1 MRSMNPIPGNPWP
14 HDMVLS
20 IDTPH
25 MLTQLLFIRSVW
37 QLEIA
42 DVPALD
48 SEPDPGKSARPADF
62 DPAKV
67 TDLWMREW
75 QRGWAQYESLTTG
88 ISTPDAATQHLLDTS
103 TDAELWAAFSPIPP
117 DVWGE
122 GIDWDANGRWDGS
135 LPPDHTVPLAQT
147 PERVCLPELIHA
159 WKSGVT
165 AIIELPYA
173 GYFADRITRRHP
185 VVSAVTRRTPALYR
199 RALEAA
205 SQQTDR

>member
-25 MLTQLLFIRSVW
+25 TLTLLLFIRSVW

-42 DVPALD
+42 DIPALD
-48 SEPDPGKSARPADF
+48 SEPASGTSARPVDF
-62 DPAKV
+62 DAAKV

-75 QRGWAQYESLTTG
+75 QREWAQYENLTTG
-88 ISTPDAATQHLLDTS
+88 IRAPDAATEHLLDTS

-117 DVWGE
+117 DAWGE
-122 GIDWDANGRWDGS
+122 GLDWDANNTWDMS
-135 LPPDHTVPLAQT
+135 LQPDHSVPLAQT
-147 PERVCLPELIHA
+147 PERLCLTELIRA

-173 GYFADRITRRHP
+173 GYFADRITRRHL

-199 RALEAA
+199 RALEADR
-205 SQQTDR
+205 QQTDR